1 MKSQIKKTV
10 GEIAA
15 EWWVSLLKQSISNG
29 FTKSQNRSKKSILKS
44 IHENNQ
50 SIDANYDFFKYYL
63 AQVIDTMVRNGL
75 EIGIYT
81 GDEASIGIV
90 NGCLIESGFKPENI
104 DWPPETEMDISSESI
119 VVYYELDPD
128 PITLWVAE
136 RFPPVM

>member
-10 GEIAA
+10 GDIAA
-15 EWWVSLLKQSISNG
+15 EWWVSLLKQSISSG
-29 FTKSQNRSKKSILKS
+29 FTKSRNRSKKTILKS
-44 IHENNQ
+44 IHENSQ
-50 SIDANYDFFKYYL
+50 SNDANYDFFKYYL
-63 AQVIDTMVRNGL
+63 AQVINTMVRNGL

-90 NGCLIESGFKPENI
+90 NRCLIESGLKPENI

-128 PITLWVAE
+128 PTTLWLAE